1 MVKRTDRLYA
11 VGELPELFVL
21 PKKMH
26 AWTLRTE
33 TLGEPISAF
42 REEIV
47 DVPQAGKGEV
57 IVAMGCTGQTQKCGS
72 RKRKLWRQK
81 RRLPHMRLGS
91 IRHRLRCW
99 RRRDPLEDW
108 GSCNSQRS
116 SI

>member
-1 MVKRTDRLYA
+1 MVKRTDQLYA

-57 IVAMGCTGQTQKCGS
+57 IVANLCASVNYNGV
-72 RKRKLWRQK
+72 WAA
-81 RRLPHMRLGS
+81 LGKPKNVVAANGNYG
-91 IRHRLRCW
+91 
-99 RRRDPLEDW
+99 DKKEDFH
-108 GSCNSQRS
+108 
-116 SI
+116 I